1 MIYQRKIT
9 YFVCLLCLSFAAW
22 AMPINLT
29 PLEKQLGSAAVYDPR
44 NDEYEIIIPRPEL
57 SVTTAGV
64 KLTSALGLHSA
75 LTFRQVGSHIFAEG
89 SIALLESEVKPILYI
104 ALDNG
109 LHVTSLHE
117 HYLWDTPSVMFM
129 HFHIEGSTE
138 KVINA
143 ISPLFRQ
150 LNEAVSSQSTLKS
163 ASSSSSLL
171 LSVPFTAKDKS
182 LDKTQSIINPNDT
195 TLDPDQLN
203 GILKMKGVLSQGVYK
218 VTLTHKVP
226 HGISMGHALGVGS
239 SAVFVGSAN
248 DAVMIAQISLL
259 EAELQPVLKTLRQA
273 NMNITA
279 VHEHILHA
287 YPRIVFIHCDGRGN
301 AADLAETLRKVL
313 MKAQGLR
320 GV

>member
-9 YFVCLLCLSFAAW
+9 YFVCLLFLSVSFSAW
-22 AMPINLT
+22 SMPINLT

-75 LTFRQVGSHIFAEG
+75 LTFREVGSHVFAEG
-89 SIALLESEVKPILYI
+89 SIALLESEVNPILNI

-129 HFHIEGSTE
+129 HFHMEGSTQ

-150 LNEAVSSQSTLKS
+150 LNATVSSQSKS
-163 ASSSSSLL
+163 ATSSSL
-171 LSVPFTAKDKS
+171 LSVPFTSKDKS
-182 LDKTQSIINPNDT
+182 QNIINPNET
-195 TLDPDQLN
+195 TLNPEQLN
-203 GILKMKGVLSQGVYK
+203 KILKMKGVLKQGVYK
-218 VTLTHKVP
+218 VALTHKVP

-239 SAVFVGSAN
+239 SAIFVGSAN

-259 EAELQPVLKTLRQA
+259 EAELQPVLRTLRQA

-279 VHEHILHA
+279 IHEHILHA
-287 YPRIVFIHCDGRGN
+287 SPRIVFIHCDGRGK